1 MVNLLE
7 NPFDFFQKIYC
18 ISLPQSSDRKTTI
31 SKHFENLKIK
41 DRVEFI
47 YVDAPA
53 GNFNNTNFKKA
64 GVLGC
69 SLSHMKA
76 VYDAVDKQYD
86 NCLIIEDD
94 TFFSQDYHKRML
106 IGLSELP
113 KNWDILYFGGSPH
126 EKLTRISSQL
136 STSGIMLGT
145 IAYGLNSKYYNKILN
160 AYFNNICKNFPMCC
174 ADNILKNLNQQNKS
188 YTFDPYICETHE
200 GMSLIENR
208 HTSYHNYIYDIW
220 KTHSQRM
227 E

>member
-7 NPFDFFQKIYC
+7 NPFNFFQHIYC

-53 GNFNNTNFKKA
+53 GNFQNTNFKKA

-69 SLSHMKA
+69 SLSHMRA
-76 VYDAVDKQYD
+76 VYDAVDNQYD

-94 TFFSQDYHKRML
+94 TFFSKDYHSRM
-106 IGLSELP
+106 IAGLSELP
-113 KNWDILYFGGSPH
+113 KDWDILYFGGSPH
-126 EKLTRISSQL
+126 EKLIPISSQL

-160 AYFNNICKNFPMCC
+160 SYFSDIGKKFPACC
-174 ADNILKNLNQQNKS
+174 ADNILKNLNKQNKS
-188 YTFDPYICETHE
+188 YTFDPYMCETHE
-200 GMSLIENR
+200 GISLVENR
-208 HTSYHNYIYDIW
+208 HTSYHNYIHGIW
-220 KTHSQRM
+220 QIHSQRM
-227 E
+227 

>member
-1 MVNLLE
+1 MVNLSE
-7 NPFDFFQKIYC
+7 NPFDFFQHIYC

-31 SKHFENLKIK
+31 SKHFENLEIK

-106 IGLSELP
+106 VGLSELP
-113 KNWDILYFGGSPH
+113 KDWDILYFGGSPH
-126 EKLTRISSQL
+126 EKLMPISSQL
-136 STSGIMLGT
+136 STSGRMLGT
-145 IAYGLNSKYYNKILN
+145 IAYGLNAKYYNKILN
-160 AYFNNICKNFPMCC
+160 AYFNDIGKKFPMCC
-174 ADNILKNLNQQNKS
+174 ADNILKNLNKQNKS
-188 YTFDPYICETHE
+188 YTFDPYMCETHE

-208 HTSYHNYIYDIW
+208 HTSYHNYIHEIW
-220 KTHSQRM
+220 KKHSQRM
-227 E
+227 